1 MSALKGLFK
10 KPDPRAQLRTSQREV
25 THNVRDIE
33 REVLALRREE
43 AKTLK
48 VQLGCCREVGM
59 DVEFEWA
66 PGSVQRWQEG
76 MRTLGK

>member
-43 AKTLK
+43 GKTLK
-48 VQLGCCREVGM
+48 VQLGC
-59 DVEFEWA
+59 
-66 PGSVQRWQEG
+66 
-76 MRTLGK
+76 